1 MALWLAALLVLLCA
15 VCGGTGDKWELA
27 AQGCSQ
33 AQNMSVLGALPG
45 GGWDNLRNVELGPVL
60 WHNYS
65 QCRTTHD
72 GEYLIPDHVYVVP
85 RRESVVETRAELMDQ
100 WLSYTDTWAASV
112 NAEVSYLPM
121 LNGKFSADFQNV
133 KKHDL
138 EHETVTTRV
147 QVRHNI
153 YSVKAPET
161 PTLHPDFRQHLVTIS
176 DHLENNETRE
186 ADYLAE
192 MLVLRYGTH
201 VLTHVDVGASLVQED
216 QVKRDLMSDKAVEK
230 TSISLAASAVF
241 FKVVNVGAS
250 GSWQEQSERFQS
262 YVQSTVSSK
271 TRSYGG
277 SPFYPG
283 ITLQAWQD
291 SIGKRLVAIGRS
303 GLPLPTQIKP
313 EALPELP
320 EPAVHRVAA
329 AVHAAISRYY
339 AVNVHP
345 GCLRRGSPDF
355 NPQANV
361 DDGSCDAG
369 GRTDFGFGGVFQACE
384 AVSGE
389 DAESLC
395 QNYHVA
401 NPLTGKASCPANY
414 TATALHRELKTS
426 TQAHPHCEKKCST
439 CYLVQ
444 TCCDEVCTT
453 RVVKSV
459 VRLVASWCVPAQ
471 TSMPVASGFLFGGLY
486 SPGKPNPL
494 TKTQACPTHFFP
506 LTLFGDLQ
514 VCVSSDLELGGSQA
528 VPFGGFFS
536 CQVGNPLAGLKTGQS
551 PGLLQEVFYQNSHT
565 AYPMKCPA
573 AYSQHQAYLSNG
585 CQIVYCLKAGTL
597 LDQQQTAIR
606 MPPFLPPPA
615 SLNSSRR
622 AHHLS
627 VLVDSSGEHVWVKP
641 QSSDHWQKTGISY
654 ESLQANNFRQLDP
667 GPSAATV
674 AGIYVGSVVV
684 AAAVALGLTYGFRYY
699 KKGGFRI
706 RQKGILAEEQ
716 GTYKGTESPA
726 EPGFA

>member
-1 MALWLAALLVLLCA
+1 M
-15 VCGGTGDKWELA
+15 DK
-27 AQGCSQ
+27 
-33 AQNMSVLGALPG
+33 
-45 GGWDNLRNVELGPVL
+45 
-60 WHNYS
+60 
-65 QCRTTHD
+65 
-72 GEYLIPDHVYVVP
+72 
-85 RRESVVETRAELMDQ
+85 
-100 WLSYTDTWAASV
+100 WLSYTDTWAASI
-112 NAEVSYLPM
+112 NAEVFYLPM
-121 LNGKFSADFQNV
+121 LNGKFSSDFQNV

-153 YSVKAPET
+153 YSVKAPEI
-161 PTLHPDFRQHLVTIS
+161 PNLHPAFRQHLVTIS

-192 MLVLRYGTH
+192 MLVLRFGTH

-216 QVKRDLMSDKAVEK
+216 QVKRDLMSDKAMEK

-241 FKVVNVGAS
+241 FKL
-250 GSWQEQSERFQS
+250 R
-262 YVQSTVSSK
+262 
-271 TRSYGG
+271 G

-283 ITLQAWQD
+283 IMLQSWQD

-303 GLPLPTQIKP
+303 GLPLPTLIKP
-313 EALPELP
+313 EALRELP
-320 EPAVHRVAA
+320 EPAVHRVPG

-345 GCLRRGSPDF
+345 GCLRRWSPDF

-369 GRTDFGFGGVFQACE
+369 GRTNFSFGGVFQECE

-389 DAESLC
+389 DAENLC

-401 NPLTGKASCPANY
+401 NPLTGSTSCPANY
-414 TATALHRELKTS
+414 TSSTLHRELKTS
-426 TQAHPHCEKKCST
+426 TQAHPECKRQCRSCNLFSE
-439 CYLVQ
+439 
-444 TCCDEVCTT
+444 CCDDVCTT
-453 RVVKSV
+453 HVVKSV
-459 VRLVASWCVPAQ
+459 MRAWSP
-471 TSMPVASGFLFGGLY
+471 PGLY
-486 SPGKPNPL
+486 SSGKPNPL
-494 TKTQACPTHFFP
+494 TKTQACPTYFFP
-506 LTLFGDLQ
+506 LTLFGDLK
-514 VCVSSDLELGGSQA
+514 VCVSSDLEVGGSQA

-585 CQIVYCLKAGTL
+585 CQIIYCLKTGAL
-597 LDQQQTAIR
+597 LDQQQTVIR

-615 SLNSSRR
+615 SFNSSRS
-622 AHHLS
+622 AHRLS
-627 VLVDSSGEHVWVKP
+627 VL
-641 QSSDHWQKTGISY
+641 KTGISY
-654 ESLQANNFRQLDP
+654 ESLQANNFRQIDP
-667 GPSAATV
+667 RPSAATI
-674 AGIYVGSVVV
+674 AGIYVGSVV
-684 AAAVALGLTYGFRYY
+684 AAVAVALGLTYGFRYY

-716 GTYKGTESPA
+716 NTYKATETPA

>member
-1 MALWLAALLVLLCA
+1 MALCLAPLLVLLCA
-15 VCGGTGDKWELA
+15 VCGGTGDKWA
-27 AQGCSQ
+27 PGVQGCTQ
-33 AQNMSVLGALPG
+33 VPNVSVLGALPG
-45 GGWDNLRNVELGPVL
+45 GGWDNLRNVELGLVL

-65 QCRTTHD
+65 QCHTTHD
-72 GEYLIPDHVYVVP
+72 GEFLIPDHVYVMP
-85 RRESVVETRAELMDQ
+85 RRESVVETRAELMDE
-100 WLSYTDTWAASV
+100 WISYTDTWAASI
-112 NAEVSYLPM
+112 NAEASYLPM

-138 EHETVTTRV
+138 EHKTVTTRV

-153 YSVKAPET
+153 YSVKAPEI
-161 PTLHPDFRQHLVTIS
+161 PNLHPDFRQHLVTIS

-216 QVKRDLMSDKAVEK
+216 QVKRDLMSDKAMQK

-241 FKVVNVGAS
+241 FQVVNVGAS
-250 GSWQEQSERFQS
+250 ASWGEQSEHFQD
-262 YVQSTVSSK
+262 YMQNTVSST

-283 ITLQAWQD
+283 ITLQAWQN

-303 GLPLPTQIKP
+303 GLPLPTMIKP
-313 EALPELP
+313 EALTELP

-329 AVHAAISRYY
+329 TVHAAISRYY

-361 DDGSCDAG
+361 DDGSCDTG
-369 GRTDFGFGGVFQACE
+369 GRTDFSFGGVFQECE

-389 DAESLC
+389 DAERIC

-401 NPLTGKASCPANY
+401 NPLTGNTSCPANY
-414 TATALHRELKTS
+414 TSSTLHRELKTS
-426 TQAHPHCEKKCST
+426 TQAHPDCKEQCRR
-439 CYLVQ
+439 CNLFLQ
-444 TCCDEVCTT
+444 CCDDVCTT
-453 RVVKSV
+453 RLVKSV
-459 VRLVASWCVPAQ
+459 VRLVASWCVPTQ
-471 TSMPVASGFLFGGLY
+471 TSMPVSLRFLFGGLY
-486 SPGKPNPL
+486 SSGKPNPL

-506 LTLFGDLQ
+506 LTLFGDLK
-514 VCVSSDLELGGSQA
+514 VCVSSNLELGRSQA

-536 CQVGNPLAGLKTGQS
+536 CQKGNPLAGLKTGQS

-585 CQIVYCLKAGTL
+585 CQIVYCLKAGAL
-597 LDQQQTAIR
+597 LNQQETVIR
-606 MPPFLPPPA
+606 LPPFLPPPA
-615 SLNSSRR
+615 SFNSSRS
-622 AHHLS
+622 AHRLS

-654 ESLQANNFRQLDP
+654 ESLRANNFRQLVP
-667 GPSAATV
+667 GPSTATI
-674 AGIYVGSVVV
+674 AGIYVGGLVV
-684 AAAVALGLTYGFRYY
+684 AMAVALALTYGFRYY

-706 RQKGILAEEQ
+706 QQKGILGEEK
-716 GTYKGTESPA
+716 GTYKGTETPA
-726 EPGFA
+726 GPGFA